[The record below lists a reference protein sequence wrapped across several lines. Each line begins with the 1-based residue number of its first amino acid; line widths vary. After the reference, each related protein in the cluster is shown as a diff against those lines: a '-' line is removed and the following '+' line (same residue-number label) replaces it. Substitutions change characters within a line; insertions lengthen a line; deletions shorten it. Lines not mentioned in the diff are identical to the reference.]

1 MLNLYSMIL
10 IGHVTISAAIIV
22 LVLLQRGKGA
32 DAGAAFGSGASGTV
46 FGAKGSANFLSR
58 STAALATMF
67 FITSLSLA
75 YLGSRSVAPD
85 SLMDSVSTPIEDVS
99 SVVLPVIDD
108 MSETTGELPVLPDLD
123 APPTNEVPQTGGET
137 EEEVSP

>member
-10 IGHVTISAAIIV
+10 VGHVALSAAMIV

-99 SVVLPVIDD
+99 SVLPVIDD
-108 MSETTGELPVLPDLD
+108 MSETAGELPVLPDLD